1 MDPFTKI
8 YIFICERFRFT
19 EFRDIFLSSSG
30 MITLICIIFF
40 KSLVIVVHKK
50 CLPGPKLGCEIW
62 LPVQNLAVRCAY
74 RSVTCLSNMHTS
86 PVQYLMV
93 IFSHLSVPR

>member
-1 MDPFTKI
+1 MRWVLTTSVEVEVEVEAELGKRKDLLMDPFTK
-8 YIFICERFRFT
+8 IFICERFRFT

-40 KSLVIVVHKK
+40 KSLVIVVHEK

-62 LPVQNLAVRCAY
+62 LPV
-74 RSVTCLSNMHTS
+74 
-86 PVQYLMV
+86 
-93 IFSHLSVPR
+93 